1 MLRENRGNKKISYFY
16 VCLKLIP
23 TCAWKQK
30 KIEHYPARKQTR
42 RLTFCILKIVL
53 NLLFCFI
60 LSSLQYFCVHVTTKH
75 VASAWNI
82 LCFETVFWSSASGL
96 IQNICF
102 SRCWHIHSI
111 PPLIYIHTRLCKI
124 VWVKNELFQQYN
136 PSKYTWH
143 MRYDF
148 TVSAQKNQW
157 KQKYT
162 KLQKRPIIFITNSP
176 SISSSHSHGSAWIS
190 MMMLQHIKTS

>member
-1 MLRENRGNKKISYFY
+1 MLRENRGNKKISYFLCVPEIDTY
-16 VCLKLIP
+16 VCLKTEENRALSY
-23 TCAWKQK
+23 K
-30 KIEHYPARKQTR
+30 KTDKKAH
-42 RLTFCILKIVL
+42 ILYLEIVL

-102 SRCWHIHSI
+102 SRCWHIPSI